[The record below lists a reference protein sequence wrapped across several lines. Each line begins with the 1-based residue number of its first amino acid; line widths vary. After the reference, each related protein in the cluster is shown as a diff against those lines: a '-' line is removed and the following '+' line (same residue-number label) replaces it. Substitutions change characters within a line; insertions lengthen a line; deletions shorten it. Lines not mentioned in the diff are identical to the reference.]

1 MAGSRKVEK
10 ARKRTAGAP
19 AGDDGWA
26 LRLYVAGETPRA
38 IAARDNLQRLCEQ
51 HLAGKYHIEVIDL
64 LRTPR
69 LARDDQIIA
78 VPTLVRKLPRPVRKV
93 IGDLSDTE
101 RVLAG
106 LDLGPRR

>member
-1 MAGSRKVEK
+1 MAGSRKVGR

-19 AGDDGWA
+19 AAHGWA

-38 IAARDNLQRLCEQ
+38 IAALDNLQRLCEQ

-69 LARDDQIIA
+69 RARDDQIVA
-78 VPTLVRKLPRPVRKV
+78 VPTLVRTLPRPVRKV

-101 RVLAG
+101 RVLVG